1 MVMPQG
7 LQCWDSAGR
16 VAVDL
21 SDYAIRYMG
30 SATVSLASGETSK
43 NVAFSGATQDGTFV
57 TIVSTG
63 MTVNEYFCRAYNGGF
78 TLYYLPTGGSA
89 AITLNVEV
97 YNFQ

>member
-1 MVMPQG
+1 RRWPGKQR
-7 LQCWDSAGR
+7 CFP
-16 VAVDL
+16 
-21 SDYAIRYMG
+21 Y
-30 SATVSLASGETSK
+30 TGETSK

-63 MTVNEYFCRAYNGGF
+63 PTVNEYFCRAYNGGF